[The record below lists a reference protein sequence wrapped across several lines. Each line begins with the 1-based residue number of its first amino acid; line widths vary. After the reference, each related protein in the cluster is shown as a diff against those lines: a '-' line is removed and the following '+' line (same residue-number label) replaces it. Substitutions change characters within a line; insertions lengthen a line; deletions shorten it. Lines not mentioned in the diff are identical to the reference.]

1 MSSRPEQKPRDA
13 GFLSDGNLSLRLS
26 YHVFNAF
33 NFDLYATI
41 RSRAID
47 QGSARFHVVTGV
59 AGNRVRFAHTTCG
72 DFVRRNTFGDQVINN
87 RLSTFLGQTTVVS
100 VRTDT
105 VSEAKRQ
112 RNRLSDRVAQLAV
125 QLIQSLL
132 AFRLQGR
139 FVEVEQYVR
148 LQSEVLGLYFRS
160 RSWCRSYYRSSF
172 LLAETV
178 GNTYAQQAV
187 VRTGADGVGI
197 TDVVSPLV
205 FQTGCD
211 FRGDSILDTARE
223 YRETPVSWSLVDG
236 PPWTLGL
243 GVCTPYHTTQTGI
256 NVQIVSDW
264 ITQFSGQLNAL
275 SFISAID
282 VVAFVRHTA

>member
-1 MSSRPEQKPRDA
+1 MVWQRLAGLAQRRGKTLSETIVQLIEDAEHKEKYATQMTTLKQDLQALLGRSNAERRCHPDQSKTPRR

-105 VSEAKRQ
+105 VSEAQNDNGTVFRIGL
-112 RNRLSDRVAQLAV
+112 LSW
-125 QLIQSLL
+125 
-132 AFRLQGR
+132 
-139 FVEVEQYVR
+139 
-148 LQSEVLGLYFRS
+148 LYS
-160 RSWCRSYYRSSF
+160 
-172 LLAETV
+172 
-178 GNTYAQQAV
+178 
-187 VRTGADGVGI
+187 
-197 TDVVSPLV
+197 
-205 FQTGCD
+205 
-211 FRGDSILDTARE
+211 
-223 YRETPVSWSLVDG
+223 
-236 PPWTLGL
+236 
-243 GVCTPYHTTQTGI
+243 
-256 NVQIVSDW
+256 
-264 ITQFSGQLNAL
+264 
-275 SFISAID
+275 
-282 VVAFVRHTA
+282 

>member
-1 MSSRPEQKPRDA
+1 MSQ
-13 GFLSDGNLSLRLS
+13 
-26 YHVFNAF
+26 VF
-33 NFDLYATI
+33 
-41 RSRAID
+41 
-47 QGSARFHVVTGV
+47 

-87 RLSTFLGQTTVVS
+87 RLSTFLGQTLVVS

-105 VSEAKRQ
+105 VSEAQNDNGTVFRIQ
-112 RNRLSDRVAQLAV
+112 VAQLAV

-178 GNTYAQQAV
+178 GKHLRSAG
-187 VRTGADGVGI
+187 RCPDG
-197 TDVVSPLV
+197 
-205 FQTGCD
+205 C
-211 FRGDSILDTARE
+211 RWCWHHR
-223 YRETPVSWSLVDG
+223 
-236 PPWTLGL
+236 
-243 GVCTPYHTTQTGI
+243 CC
-256 NVQIVSDW
+256 
-264 ITQFSGQLNAL
+264 
-275 SFISAID
+275 
-282 VVAFVRHTA
+282 

>member
-1 MSSRPEQKPRDA
+1 M
-13 GFLSDGNLSLRLS
+13 
-26 YHVFNAF
+26 
-33 NFDLYATI
+33 
-41 RSRAID
+41 
-47 QGSARFHVVTGV
+47 
-59 AGNRVRFAHTTCG
+59 
-72 DFVRRNTFGDQVINN
+72 
-87 RLSTFLGQTTVVS
+87 
-100 VRTDT
+100 
-105 VSEAKRQ
+105 
-112 RNRLSDRVAQLAV
+112 
-125 QLIQSLL
+125 
-132 AFRLQGR
+132 
-139 FVEVEQYVR
+139 
-148 LQSEVLGLYFRS
+148 
-160 RSWCRSYYRSSF
+160 
-172 LLAETV
+172 LAETV

-223 YRETPVSWSLVDG
+223 YRGNAGVVVFSRRAARDVR
-236 PPWTLGL
+236 L